1 MSGCSQRPSMQ
12 PGRACT
18 ALILNGQLSSCR
30 AYQVTWLRAGLRRLS
45 QQRHSGMQAPRCPEL
60 KWSRHNF
67 HTNFQTR
74 QPWHL
79 RLPASSHGEWLTV
92 RRNVKIASGPK
103 RRPRF
108 PFHSF
113 SSSSLSSLSLSSLF
127 PSLSFS
133 LSSSLALLSL
143 FSLLPLSPLQ
153 LLLLS
158 APPARVSFHPPLSGF
173 SFSFRLSL
181 FGLCLSLPFSRRFL
195 VAISLPIGQ
204 AAVAFITP
212 SSASS
217 GPQTRPLSRAPL
229 RSPTPVLP
237 VYSLLGP
244 TRFFHQ
250 SPGNHELFGRRYP
263 ASQGKWSPYQ

>member
-1 MSGCSQRPSMQ
+1 MKWLVVRVSGCPQRPSVQ

-45 QQRHSGMQAPRCPEL
+45 QQRHSGMQAPRRPEL

-113 SSSSLSSLSLSSLF
+113 SSSSLSSLSLS
-127 PSLSFS
+127 
-133 LSSSLALLSL
+133 LSL
-143 FSLLPLSPLQ
+143 FSLPFPFLFPLVIFGSAVSFLSSSPLPP
-153 LLLLS
+153 S
-158 APPARVSFHPPLSGF
+158 ASSPLRS
-173 SFSFRLSL
+173 SRSSL
-181 FGLCLSLPFSRRFL
+181 FPPSPLRFL
-195 VAISLPIGQ
+195 VFHPSFPI
-204 AAVAFITP
+204 
-212 SSASS
+212 
-217 GPQTRPLSRAPL
+217 
-229 RSPTPVLP
+229 RSMSV
-237 VYSLLGP
+237 
-244 TRFFHQ
+244 
-250 SPGNHELFGRRYP
+250 SPF
-263 ASQGKWSPYQ
+263 